1 MKQDILVEFIC
12 RKSGWLFLEDFCG
25 GRALSIFL
33 ARDLHAFWCISRE
46 DTLDFVGNLSLSL
59 FYKHTHIHTHT
70 HTHTHSLS
78 LSPSFTNTH
87 THSLFFALFPHSLSL
102 LHTHSLF
109 LLFMFSFLTFHSLS
123 LSFLGPPESTHF
135 IDFGGECLHFEK
147 VPQCQLVLKGPG
159 DERQRRSSEEVK
171 CRRPAQLF
179 WSWRWP
185 IKMGEVSHEKKLNSY
200 LVLPI

>member
-78 LSPSFTNTH
+78 LSHLLLQTH
-87 THSLFFALFPHSLSL
+87 THTVSFLLSFLTLSLFCTHILSFSYSCSLFSHFTLSLSL
-102 LHTHSLF
+102 F
-109 LLFMFSFLTFHSLS
+109 
-123 LSFLGPPESTHF
+123 
-135 IDFGGECLHFEK
+135 
-147 VPQCQLVLKGPG
+147 
-159 DERQRRSSEEVK
+159 
-171 CRRPAQLF
+171 
-179 WSWRWP
+179 
-185 IKMGEVSHEKKLNSY
+185 
-200 LVLPI
+200 